1 MDGASLQS
9 SSDAEDND
17 SHSASPAAAETI
29 VDGASEE
36 AIADELAEVE
46 DCCNCTGL

>member
-1 MDGASLQS
+1 MDGTRLKSR
-9 SSDAEDND
+9 SDTEDND
-17 SHSASPAAAETI
+17 AYSTGPATAETV

-46 DCCNCTGL
+46 DCSNGTGL